1 MNSNGD
7 INSDCIL
14 IITTDFWSPVIKDSF
29 SRWYVLEQNRYIKE
43 QFLIIAFG
51 VFYALPDLRFCLFLK
66 SPYFL
71 LKFKL
76 KSSFKV
82 CSCEI
87 ESISCYKLAH
97 FQPHFCTSIKLQ
109 KAFSFL
115 IFPGGIEVE
124 HWLKMGQNNLNSH
137 VACGIRLHFY
147 F

>member
-7 INSDCIL
+7 INSECIL
-14 IITTDFWSPVIKDSF
+14 IIIIDFWSPVIKDSF
-29 SRWYVLEQNRYIKE
+29 CRWYVLEQNRYIKE
-43 QFLIIAFG
+43 QLLINAFG
-51 VFYALPDLRFCLFLK
+51 VFYALPDLRFCLFVK
-66 SPYFL
+66 SPHFL

-76 KSSFKV
+76 KGSFKV

-87 ESISCYKLAH
+87 GSISCYKLAH

-115 IFPGGIEVE
+115 IFPEGIEVE